1 MPEFK
6 RHFTTGRMNKDLDER
21 LIPEGEYRD
30 AMNIQV
36 STSDGSDVG
45 VIQNIKGN
53 VIGCT
58 DNTGHAEP
66 NKCIS
71 KDTSTVV
78 GSISDEKNDSFYWFV
93 SDISSTSDIS
103 NVYGMYDHLNKIDPN
118 WIDTASKGRYLF
130 RDIIMKGSI
139 SYKSEQNSR
148 TVRVT
153 DCNPVFVDIWGFAIS
168 NASDDFMLS
177 DFNLNDVG
185 LGKLVDQGWY
195 VASYNNGGI
204 YGLSQVINVLESDGI
219 IPLAPVLAVNVSPY
233 SSVGTFND
241 VGLGISRGTDHPA
254 GFFTDYYGNQVY
266 NWYFNGDIYFQLTAP
281 TAGQVVNAA
290 PAAME
295 PRLGDRL
302 VNFQSKYSYPTP
314 PGPLEANMVGGA
326 AAGLGLIT
334 AVSKVDIVGDHG
346 GTDTFYKVNIDAS
359 IEKYPGISHT
369 SNAMRLKPESNFG
382 QYSYSS
388 NSTPMTT
395 PFSSLNGFRVS
406 LQRQSQPQ
414 TFDSSGIVNFDPSQN
429 HQFSGVANGDPISFN
444 ATYPDIGG
452 GIGGFIHNLTLSN
465 NASIPSSVVIVDN
478 NGNPIIPTGT
488 DPNNPTTGLFVLALG
503 TAGQRTIAE
512 FASSIPGNDPINRN
526 DKDLLFLN
534 PERVL
539 DFNIDKLVTGINI
552 VDDMLF
558 WSDGNSEPKKINTT
572 RSLGI
577 TKFDLNGETHTDVN
591 NDQVLPV
598 SGDVPA
604 RKEHVTVIKKA
615 PTRALTVKTETYNP
629 QDPQPRTISN
639 GQFLSNGNIFQ
650 GGGGD
655 GVESGETV
663 LIAYDTNWG
672 FERGDVLKISSVK
685 ADLPDDYHMRAAI
698 TQVFTFSDTQSG
710 GQLYSWINSGQQ
722 GLRIEIL
729 SVSDDA
735 PIGSSQNVTWYSSI
749 EKTGKRLFERKL
761 PRFAYRYKYLDNE
774 YSAISPF
781 TDVIFLP
788 GTFDYH
794 PIKAYNKGMINNL
807 KSLTLKDFVASDMP
821 EDVIQ
826 IDLLYK
832 YDTEPSVYLIDSIKP
847 NDIAPEGKNFWVQN
861 GTLDPTQQI
870 ISSGDFLTT
879 GSYSIKSENIFSVL
893 PSNQTLRPWDNV
905 PKTAKAQEVTGNRI
919 VYANYTQGYDLGG
932 ITPVIES
939 SLQTRY
945 SPTSTDVKVGRK
957 SIKSLRT
964 YDIGVVWGDKYGR
977 ETAVIAPSKGSL
989 SVPKSRAEQSNFID
1003 VALESSPS
1011 WADYYKFYVKETS
1024 NEYYNLALGRVYE
1037 DGEDDN
1043 VWLAFP
1049 SIDRNKVDED
1059 TYLILKKGIGE
1070 DARLITKE
1078 ARFKIVAIE
1087 NEAPEQ
1093 IKTSFTK
1100 LLRTNTDVTRPSNSC
1115 VLWGGN
1121 NNAGSCNL
1129 PNGGANAPFSG
1140 QLSFSLRLNM
1150 WSDAYSTV
1158 SPKAMGLTSPE
1169 KIFKEVSSNPGQ
1181 DELYVGFSKEVG
1193 ETQPEYSTKY
1203 HVIDIQEDITDN
1215 LYKIK
1220 LASPI
1225 LSQDSFITDA
1235 TNLTNDDI
1243 HVHFWKKTIENKPEF
1258 DGRFFV
1264 KIEKDADGVV
1274 AENLIATTATL
1285 KNWGI
1290 IASTNVFKIEDTSLT
1305 STYQSNEFSYKS
1317 GTNNTP
1323 NTGSTTKTK
1332 TDWNRDLKF
1341 GTSSAKGYWFIDKAS
1356 FASIQPNTSDN
1367 YRNAKTSHSGVNSC
1381 DTTSNISSSL
1391 SYYFYGSLTGTIT
1404 YNLGTINN
1412 LLGTNHSTNIG
1423 NGYSYGRLGMRGD
1436 HTSGGAQYLDL
1447 SYSKLGPRGA
1457 YGKTTNYNHDWRV
1470 GDAANSVTADE
1481 IDIVSNL
1488 KPDSRFKIKGDN
1500 SVYRIISVNKYR
1512 LYNYLG
1518 KTHVANGPGP
1528 KFSVPVFPFGDL
1540 NFWSNLHIAETA
1552 EHSLDINRR
1561 HTYRIKYELDS
1572 TMDPNSPVYNPGN
1585 PTGVFPLSQN
1595 TSFTA
1600 ADGDTSCQLQFLS
1613 EFDTE
1618 GKNKIS
1624 EHPAI
1629 FETEPKED
1637 LGLNLYYEASNAIAT
1652 LPLTH
1657 ANKYMFA
1664 PIGSIIAPLYDNGQD
1679 FPAGIFVA
1687 GWTIF
1692 NGNHWII
1699 LSDTLNSSQTT
1710 NLRKNGV
1717 RVSRDDGSYTSF
1729 TITSWTNTT
1738 PGPNQ
1743 PTNMLQPN
1751 PDKRVGLG
1759 WFNCWSFGNGV
1770 ESNRIGDTFNKPFIT
1785 NGVKV
1790 SSTLEEE
1797 YLEENRKYGLIYSGI
1812 YNSNSGVNNLNQFI
1826 AAEKITKDINPIYGS
1841 IQKLYSRSTA
1851 DGDLI
1856 TLCEDRVL
1864 KILANKDALFNAD
1877 GNAQLTATN
1886 NVLGQAIPFA
1896 GEYGI
1901 SKNPESFASLSY
1913 RAYFTDKIRGA
1924 VMRLSK
1930 DGLTAISDHGMEN
1943 WFKEN
1948 LKLFTNLI
1956 GSYDDDKGEYN
1967 LTLRSFK
1974 KDKLSGIAGRK
1985 TEKHTV
1991 TFQENT
1997 KGWTSFKSFF
2007 LENGISC
2014 AHNYFT
2020 FYKGEAYKHHAE
2032 TMHDVDQNYFYD
2044 ALTKSS
2050 VKFIFN
2056 QMPSSVKSF
2065 ETLNYEGTQ
2074 AKVMSRSGIANSL
2087 SILAPSTVD
2096 ISSHDMD
2103 FELNDKIGW
2112 HATSVATEQG
2122 KGTVPEF
2129 IGKEKKWFN
2138 YIKGSDLSVSGN
2150 VAIDYDAKNFSQQG
2164 LGSIVSTPTVVIVE
2178 GCTDPNALNYYDAA
2192 TDDDGSCIDFI
2203 YGCTDSNA
2211 HNFSSLANTD
2221 DNTCFYTG
2229 CTDATAMNYDNNANT
2244 DCNSSGYVGYGVQNP
2259 PVGGVGGTGDPAL
2272 NNDCCTYC
2280 NYGCTDDT
2288 MFNYDSLFTCDGAG
2302 GVGGTDCATLH
2313 ASDSNIPAQNCDCIP
2328 IEHGC
2333 LDDTDYSIAA
2343 DTYVT
2348 VTNISATANVQQ
2360 AGSCIYSGCSDPTA
2374 EYPLQPY
2381 PVPFD
2386 NSYVIPV
2393 DGSGN
2398 SIACWDFVNYPL
2410 INNAN
2415 STVLNDYFNHFGA
2428 TLCDNVLGSSCVQ
2441 PCPTNL
2447 NDTTNCTYPPA
2458 LAGCTDPTACIYHPT
2473 ATIDDGSCLFCGD
2486 TAAFNY
2492 DAGVLANG
2500 GTCGP
2505 SAFGS
2510 GLGTGNCV
2518 NCPGAETWSQ
2528 TGAATMFDYQTP
2540 NDIIFYTDTV
2550 SDPVF
2555 TDYIQDGGNQILP
2568 GWMSLLH
2575 VNTPGVP
2582 MFEIRLYKPTATGYQ
2597 VGFWTSANYE
2607 EITFEGG
2614 GLAGPNNDLGVAYQN
2629 EISVQLDGATVISSR
2644 TNGVVNNSSYTLALQ
2659 PNTSYMLAV
2668 KVNCDYY
2675 DDNGNIHPSTSG
2687 WNFNVRPFTT
2697 SQAVVSGCTDTTACN
2712 YDASATAD
2720 DGSCTYAA
2728 TNADCSGN
2736 CLTGFVDDGSGNCI
2750 ASAGNSGCLVVGA
2763 INYDC
2768 LDGNLPTGSPPSCG
2782 DNVAVADNATC
2793 CFGAADFG
2801 GGPSLSWDS
2810 NNGILS
2816 FDETTL
2822 PGQTWGSTYTY
2833 QWHTPPNGNVGQT
2846 GGTSL
2851 DLTGSHPDLNSWSN
2865 GLNWQGN
2872 GEYYVIIKPSCFA
2885 GNPSLYDQNYL
2896 AIPSKVIVKG
2906 CMDDQASNYNNNAN
2920 WQPSTVTCTYT
2931 SASGCTDPNYQE
2943 YDPAA
2948 TVDDNSCTNLWGIGD
2963 SYQGGVIVY
2972 LTNGTDIS
2980 GGGYIA
2986 SNENLLTGTNQLL
2999 HAYGCV
3005 GSSIGASDIIGS
3017 GSANTDVIVDNNCV
3031 NSLNDP
3037 GAGVAAR
3044 NYTGG
3049 GYTDWYL
3056 PTVTQMSGLTNGVE
3070 DGDFALNDFNT
3081 SSTAINTGSNVIYW
3095 SSTEVSN
3102 ATAKV
3107 FVINSSHASYNQNGF
3122 TVTKALSAY
3131 VRPMRD
3137 IT

>member
-58 DNTGHAEP
+58 DSLGNP
-66 NKCIS
+66 NPNNCIS
-71 KDTSTVV
+71 QLTSTVV
-78 GSISDEKNDSFYWFV
+78 GSVSDEKNDSFYWFV

-103 NVYGMYDHLNKIDPN
+103 NVYNLYSHLNKVDPN
-118 WIDTASKGRYLF
+118 WKDGNKRYLF

-139 SYKSEQNSR
+139 SYKSDR
-148 TVRVT
+148 GTGVRVT
-153 DCNPVFVDIWGFAIS
+153 DCNPVFVDVWGFSIS
-168 NASDDFMLS
+168 NTSNEITLS

-185 LGKLVDQGWY
+185 LGKLVDQGWH
-195 VASYNNGGI
+195 VASYDNNGI
-204 YGLSQVINVLESDGI
+204 ISVSEVVNVLESDGI
-219 IPLAPVLAVNVSPY
+219 VPLAPVLAVNTSPY
-233 SSVGTFND
+233 GSIGTFND
-241 VGLGISRGTDHPA
+241 VGLGISIGTDNPT

-266 NWYFNGDIYFQLTAP
+266 SWYLNGDIYFKLTAP
-281 TAGQVVNAA
+281 TAGQVVSAS
-290 PAAME
+290 PATME

-334 AVSKVDIVGDHG
+334 GVSKVDIVGDHG

-359 IEKYPGISHT
+359 IEKFPGISHT
-369 SNAMRLKPESNFG
+369 SNGMRLKTQSNFG
-382 QYSYSS
+382 QYGYSS

-395 PFSSLNGFRVS
+395 PFSTNQGFTVG

-444 ATYPDIGG
+444 ATYPNIGG
-452 GIGGFIHNLTLSN
+452 GIGGYIHNLNLSN
-465 NASIPSSVVIVDN
+465 TTGVPSSVVIVDN
-478 NGNPIIPTGT
+478 SGNPIIPTST
-488 DPNNPTTGLFVLALG
+488 DSANPTAGLFVLALG
-503 TAGQRTIAE
+503 TAGQRTIAQFDSNIVGGNQQDE
-512 FASSIPGNDPINRN
+512 FF
-526 DKDLLFLN
+526 DLMFLN

-552 VDDMLF
+552 IDDLLF

-572 RSLGI
+572 RSL
-577 TKFDLNGETHTDVN
+577 NGTPDINGNTHTDVN
-591 NDQVLPV
+591 NNQVLPV

-604 RKEHVTVIKKA
+604 RKDHVTVIRKA
-615 PTRALTVKTETYNP
+615 PQRALTVKTETYNP

-639 GQFLSNGNIFQ
+639 GQFLSDGNIFQ

-655 GVESGETV
+655 GVEPGETV
-663 LIAYDTNWG
+663 LIAYGANWG

-698 TQVFTFSDTQSG
+698 TQVFTFSDTQPG

-794 PIKAYNKGMINNL
+794 PVKAYNKGMINNL

-832 YDTEPSVYLIDSIKP
+832 NDTEPNVYLIDSIKP
-847 NDIAPEGKNFWVQN
+847 NDIAPQGKNFWVQN
-861 GTLDPTQQI
+861 GTLSSTQQI

-1100 LLRTNTDVTRPSNSC
+1100 LLRTNTDVTRPFNSC

-1121 NNAGSCNL
+1121 NNSGSCNL

-1203 HVIDIQEDITDN
+1203 HVIDIQEDVTDN

-1274 AENLIATTATL
+1274 AENLITTTATL

-1305 STYQSNEFSYKS
+1305 GTHQSNEFSYKS

-1323 NTGSTTKTK
+1323 NTDSTTKTK
-1332 TDWNRDLKF
+1332 TDWNNHLKF

-1412 LLGTNHSTNIG
+1412 LLGTNHPTNIG

-1528 KFSVPVFPFGDL
+1528 KFSVPVSPFGDL

-1572 TMDPNSPVYNPGN
+1572 TMDPNSPVYSPGN
-1585 PTGVFPLSQN
+1585 PTGVFPLGQN
-1595 TSFTA
+1595 SSFTA

-1679 FPAGIFVA
+1679 FPTGIFVA

-1699 LSDTLNSSQTT
+1699 LSDTLNGSQTQ

-1956 GSYDDDKGEYN
+1956 GSYDDEKAEYN
-1967 LTLRSFK
+1967 LTLRSFEK
-1974 KDKLSGIAGRK
+1974 EKLNIRNKSK
-1985 TEKHTV
+1985 NYTV
-1991 TFQENT
+1991 TFQENV
-1997 KGWTSFKSFF
+1997 KGWTSFKSFI
-2007 LENGISC
+2007 LESGISC

-2032 TMHDVDQNYFYD
+2032 AMYGVDQNYFYNT
-2044 ALTKSS
+2044 LTKSS

-2074 AKVMSRSGIANSL
+2074 ARVMSRHSMANSL
-2087 SILAPSTVD
+2087 LNIAPSTVD

-2103 FELNDKIGW
+2103 FELNSKVGW
-2112 HATSVATEQG
+2112 YTTSVTTEQG

-2138 YIKGSDLSVSGN
+2138 YIKGSDLSMSNN

-2164 LGSIVSTPTVVIVE
+2164 LGSIKTMPHVITVS

-2211 HNFSSLANTD
+2211 HNFNSLANTD
-2221 DNTCFYTG
+2221 DSSCFYTG
-2229 CTDATAMNYDNNANT
+2229 CTDATAMNYDNNADT
-2244 DCNSSGYVGYGVQNP
+2244 DCNSSGYVGYGIQFGTP
-2259 PVGGVGGTGDPAL
+2259 GTAGGTGDPAL

-2280 NYGCTDDT
+2280 NYGCTDST
-2288 MFNYDSLFTCDGAG
+2288 MFNYDSLATCDGVG

-2313 ASDSNIPAQNCDCIP
+2313 ASDSNIPAQDCDCIP
-2328 IEHGC
+2328 IEYGC
-2333 LDDTDYSIAA
+2333 LDTIDYSNAA

-2348 VTNISATANVQQ
+2348 VTNISQTANVQQ

-2374 EYPLQPY
+2374 EYPLQPLPMPY
-2381 PVPFD
+2381 D
-2386 NSYVIPV
+2386 NNVVIPF

-2410 INNAN
+2410 INSAN
-2415 STVLNDYFNHFGA
+2415 DTAYNDYALNHG
-2428 TLCDNVLGSSCVQ
+2428 LHPCDSSFASGCLQ

-2447 NDTTNCTYPPA
+2447 NDTTNCTYVATVGCSDELGCNHNP
-2458 LAGCTDPTACIYHPT
+2458 LATL
-2473 ATIDDGSCLFCGD
+2473 DDGSCKYCGD
-2486 TAAFNY
+2486 TTAFNW
-2492 DAGVLANG
+2492 DGN
-2500 GTCGP
+2500 TC
-2505 SAFGS
+2505 SADGS
-2510 GLGTGNCV
+2510 DGNCAY
-2518 NCPGAETWSQ
+2518 CPGAT
-2528 TGAATMFDYQTP
+2528 
-2540 NDIIFYTDTV
+2540 TDTQV
-2550 SDPVF
+2550 ITIDTQGSDVEF
-2555 TDYIQDGGNQILP
+2555 VIETNNQVLIDYISDSNNALGGIHALFSPVVGQSANPPI
-2568 GWMSLLH
+2568 S
-2575 VNTPGVP
+2575 
-2582 MFEIRLYKPTATGYQ
+2582 IRLYKSSSSTF
-2597 VGFWTSANYE
+2597 VSGFEGSYDYE
-2607 EITFEGG
+2607 ELEYSNILTNVTGNPATYEVE
-2614 GLAGPNNDLGVAYQN
+2614 LNNQTNV
-2629 EISVQLDGATVISSR
+2629 VSSR
-2644 TNGVVNNSSYTLALQ
+2644 QNGQINSSGGYNGTTLTLE
-2659 PNTSYMLAV
+2659 PNTYYKMAV
-2668 KVNCDYY
+2668 KVICENDAI
-2675 DDNGNIHPSTSG
+2675 NTGGNFYPSTSG
-2687 WNFNVRPFTT
+2687 WNYNVKTLQTNATTVNGCMDDTACNYNPLANFADGSCQYAATNADCNGNCLPGFVDDGNGNCVTQVDGCTDPQALNYDASATFDDGSCCYDADMNGVLVTLPFDASTGIISVDESILPYHSTATPSGSATYSYVWHTLDGTVIQTGGSSYNLNASGNWYGDDFYYVDIRPCCDATCSGVGLTGADIAVPGIDIFEGCMDDTAINYSNTHNWQAPTT
-2697 SQAVVSGCTDTTACN
+2697 TCTYPAAGSGCTDSN
-2712 YDASATAD
+2712 YQEYDPSATAD
-2720 DGSCTYAA
+2720 DGSCT
-2728 TNADCSGN
+2728 
-2736 CLTGFVDDGSGNCI
+2736 
-2750 ASAGNSGCLVVGA
+2750 
-2763 INYDC
+2763 
-2768 LDGNLPTGSPPSCG
+2768 
-2782 DNVAVADNATC
+2782 
-2793 CFGAADFG
+2793 
-2801 GGPSLSWDS
+2801 
-2810 NNGILS
+2810 
-2816 FDETTL
+2816 
-2822 PGQTWGSTYTY
+2822 
-2833 QWHTPPNGNVGQT
+2833 
-2846 GGTSL
+2846 
-2851 DLTGSHPDLNSWSN
+2851 
-2865 GLNWQGN
+2865 
-2872 GEYYVIIKPSCFA
+2872 
-2885 GNPSLYDQNYL
+2885 
-2896 AIPSKVIVKG
+2896 
-2906 CMDDQASNYNNNAN
+2906 
-2920 WQPSTVTCTYT
+2920 
-2931 SASGCTDPNYQE
+2931 
-2943 YDPAA
+2943 
-2948 TVDDNSCTNLWGIGD
+2948 NLWGLGD
-2963 SYQGGVIVY
+2963 SYQGGVIVH
-2972 LTNGTDIS
+2972 LFNANPATNDPGTVS

-2986 SNENLLTGTNQLL
+2986 SNENLLKYLQANSAGSPL
-2999 HAYGCV
+2999 HGYGCK
-3005 GSSIGASDIIGS
+3005 GSLIGASDIIGS
-3017 GSANTDVIVDNNCV
+3017 GSANTDAIVDANCIAV
-3031 NSLNDP
+3031 LFGGDA
-3037 GAGVAAR
+3037 AGIAAR

-3056 PTVTQMSGLTNGVE
+3056 PTVMQMKGLTDDAEAGL
-3070 DGDFALNDFNT
+3070 FTLNDFNT
-3081 SSTAINTGSNVIYW
+3081 TNTSIASATNVIYW
-3095 SSTEVSN
+3095 TSTEHNINASRVFFTNTSN
-3102 ATAKV
+3102 SLYDADGV
-3107 FVINSSHASYNQNGF
+3107 
-3122 TVTKALSAY
+3122 TVTKEFGAY